1 MFYDILQGNNTI
13 YMHTFL
19 IIGGTKEERTEKIAS
34 LLATENISP
43 FDTRQLVL
51 TDDALS
57 LGISLVR
64 SWQKQLLLMPQHSPL
79 AAGVIESAD
88 LLTVEAQNALLK
100 TLEEPPTHTHIYM
113 EAQSDIAFL
122 QTVLSR
128 CSVIRLKDTK
138 TTMSQKDEEMVT
150 TLQQLIDTTTTS
162 GHVLQTIDEKIKN
175 KADAQQWIEDALI
188 IVKKTKT
195 RWTPAVYGML
205 QKRFL
210 DARKQL
216 RANVSYKLVL
226 DAVFLSFTTRQ
237 S

>member
-1 MFYDILQGNNTI
+1 MFYDILQGNNTT

-19 IIGGTKEERTEKIAS
+19 IIGSTKEERTEKITT
-34 LLATENISP
+34 LLTTENISP
-43 FDTRQLVL
+43 FDTRKLLL

-64 SWQKQLLLMPQHSPL
+64 NWQKQLLLMPQHSPL

-100 TLEEPPTHTHIYM
+100 TLEEPPQHTHIYM
-113 EAQSDIAFL
+113 EAQSDIAL
-122 QTVLSR
+122 LPTILSR

-138 TTMSQKDEEMVT
+138 ITLSQKDEEMVT
-150 TLQQLIDTTTTS
+150 TLQRLTNTTTKI
-162 GHVLQTIDEKIKN
+162 GQILQIIDGEIKN

-195 RWTPAVYGML
+195 RWTIAMYGML
-205 QKRFL
+205 QKRLL